1 VAFLL
6 LPSTQCG
13 LWLTNPMFTCQGGR
27 QLTSLAY
34 LAERPAVAAAMGV
47 EEHKYIHSTKAG
59 VCE

>member
-1 VAFLL
+1 
-6 LPSTQCG
+6 
-13 LWLTNPMFTCQGGR
+13 MFTCQGGR